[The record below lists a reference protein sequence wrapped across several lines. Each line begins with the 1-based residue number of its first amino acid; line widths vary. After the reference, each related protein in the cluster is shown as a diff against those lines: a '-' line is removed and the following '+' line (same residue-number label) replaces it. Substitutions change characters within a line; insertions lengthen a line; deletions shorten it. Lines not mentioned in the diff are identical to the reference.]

1 MGTMRSHCDE
11 AETQLRLTNE
21 ASKSLLERA
30 GSLRRERSV
39 PIIPLEKNCSSIIPG
54 KKLRHESLLLRCSLH
69 GSL

>member
-39 PIIPLEKNCSSIIPG
+39 PIIPLE
-54 KKLRHESLLLRCSLH
+54 
-69 GSL
+69 